1 MKENK
6 FRILFILIVLVIIGF
21 AIFKIY
27 GKNTQKISENELH
40 YEKVTMI
47 TSLRLG
53 IAEYDSINPL
63 ISKIKR

>member
-47 TSLRLG
+47 TSLRL
-53 IAEYDSINPL
+53 
-63 ISKIKR
+63 